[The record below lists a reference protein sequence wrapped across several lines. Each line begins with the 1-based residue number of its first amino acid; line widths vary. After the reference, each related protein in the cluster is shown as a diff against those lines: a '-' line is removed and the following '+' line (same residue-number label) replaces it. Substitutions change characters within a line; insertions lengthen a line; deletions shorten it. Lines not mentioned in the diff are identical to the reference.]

1 MLRKRII
8 PGLLLSGERFVKT
21 RRFADP
27 VYIGDPVNTLRIFNE
42 KEVDEIAIFDIDC
55 ARARSRPVNLAYL
68 ERLCSECFMPL
79 SYGGGVRDIETMRQL
94 YRIGVEKVVLTT
106 AALDDPAF
114 VARAV
119 AEFGSSSVIGG
130 IDFSYG
136 ADGVAMSAGAGA
148 TRRNVARAIDTAR
161 ALAEAGVGE
170 LLLTSI
176 DREGMS
182 EGYDLAFL
190 DEVAAIAPTPIIIH
204 GGAGSVDDLRGALR
218 DHRASAAAAGTL
230 FVLYG
235 PHRAVLITYPTARA
249 IHG

>member
-1 MLRKRII
+1 MLRKRVI
-8 PGLLLSGERFVKT
+8 PSLLLSGERFVKT

-42 KEVDEIAIFDIDC
+42 KEVDEIAIVDIDC
-55 ARARSRPVNLAYL
+55 ARNRGRPINFAYL

-79 SYGGGVRDIETMRQL
+79 SYGGGVQDIETMRRL
-94 YRIGVEKVVLTT
+94 YRIGVEKVILTT

-119 AEFGSSSVIGG
+119 EEFGASSVIGG
-130 IDFSYG
+130 IDFRRDAQG
-136 ADGVAMSAGAGA
+136 AALAVGAGGA
-148 TRRNVARAIDTAR
+148 RRGGTPAIDVAHT
-161 ALAEAGVGE
+161 LAKAGVGE

-176 DREGMS
+176 DREGS
-182 EGYDLAFL
+182 FEGYDLAFL
-190 DEVAAIAPTPIIIH
+190 DEVAAIAKTPIIIN
-204 GGAGSVDDLRGALR
+204 GGAGSVADLRAALLE
-218 DHRASAAAAGTL
+218 HGASAAAAGSL

-235 PHRAVLITYPTARA
+235 PHRAVLITYPPAWA

>member
-27 VYIGDPVNTLRIFNE
+27 IYIGDPINTLRIFNE

-55 ARARSRPVNLAYL
+55 ARDRRRPVNLAYL

-106 AALDDPAF
+106 VALDDPTF

-119 AEFGSSSVIGG
+119 EEFGSSSVIGG
-130 IDFSYG
+130 VDFSYEAG
-136 ADGVAMSAGAGA
+136 NVAMAAATGG
-148 TRRNVARAIDTAR
+148 TRRGITRAIDAVR
-161 ALAEAGVGE
+161 ALVNARVGE
-170 LLLTSI
+170 ILLTNI
-176 DREGMS
+176 DREGMA

-190 DEVAAIAPTPIIIH
+190 EEVSAMVSTPIIIQ
-204 GGAGSVDDLRGALR
+204 GGAGSVDDLKRALH
-218 DHRASAAAAGTL
+218 DHGASAAAAGTL

-235 PHRAVLITYPTARA
+235 PHRAVLITYPPTRD